1 MSIQFNQDNA
11 ITTKKGFSI
20 PVQYTEFE
28 DIDWDHSGS
37 VEFYKGT
44 IPYVEISYASFCVC
58 HLCKNR
64 LDYVYDFD
72 GGIWMEVRAKQMD
85 AKLEGLYKAVERT
98 CETHDLIK
106 GFEVRIAKL
115 EAVIHHLASR
125 SIDMEELSH
134 IIQEASEPKNSSA
147 VSELNQQPPELQ
159 SDALPIELTAVEI

>member
-1 MSIQFNQDNA
+1 MSIQFKDG
-11 ITTKKGFSI
+11 IIITKKGFFI

-37 VEFYKGT
+37 VEFYKDT

-72 GGIWMEVRAKQMD
+72 GGWMEVNEKQMD
-85 AKLEGLYKAVERT
+85 MKLEGLYKVVERM

-115 EAVIHHLASR
+115 EAIIQHLASR
-125 SIDMEELSH
+125 STDMEELGE
-134 IIQEASEPKNSSA
+134 IMKEIMDKAAKNLSA

-159 SDALPIELTAVEI
+159 SDALPIELTAVES